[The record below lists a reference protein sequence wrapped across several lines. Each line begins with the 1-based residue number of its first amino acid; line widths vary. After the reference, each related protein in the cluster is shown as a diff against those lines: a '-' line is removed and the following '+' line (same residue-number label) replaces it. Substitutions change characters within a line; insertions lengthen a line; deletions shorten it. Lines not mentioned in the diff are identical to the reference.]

1 MKDDLRA
8 RIGQALLAL
17 GAVGYRDTTNPGLR
31 PRWRASFSFH
41 GEMAGETR
49 YLQVF
54 VPVDAEAVQ
63 VNCTVEAPALD
74 SATAGQ
80 MRGFVEEIT
89 GEYAPGGRRWGEA
102 LAALGVDP
110 RDVDEWDAAVA
121 AHSGVYHRMVLVRVT
136 MPLAQLSDRSLGLAT
151 KIGYRLAQD
160 ARGVATARWEASQ
173 KAQ

>member
-1 MKDDLRA
+1 MNDDLRT

-17 GAVGYRDTTNPGLR
+17 GAIGYRDTTNPGLR

-63 VNCTVEAPALD
+63 VNCTVEAPGLD

-80 MRGFVEEIT
+80 MQDFIGEIAA
-89 GEYAPGGRRWGEA
+89 EYAPGGQRWGEA
-102 LAALGVDP
+102 LAALGVDHH
-110 RDVDEWDAAVA
+110 DVGEWDATVA

-136 MPLAQLSDRSLGLAT
+136 MPLAQLSDRSLGLAV

-160 ARGVATARWEASQ
+160 ARGVVTARWEA
-173 KAQ
+173 AQGAE